1 MESSHRT
8 PADTGV
14 VGFLG
19 EKAARSGDPV
29 YIERDEHV
37 MESRCTCSSTD
48 SGRSS
53 ISSSQTSHCES
64 DTVEKESSPKHIDK
78 MLSVERSGVSDSH
91 GDDSNEKDS
100 VQDLDMY
107 SDVTLIPKTMGTII
121 VHPNESKGQAK
132 RTSRSKG
139 SKTAKTRK
147 PRTSSKPTKDKRP
160 LSKDA
165 PSQQKTVKQTSS
177 DQKDNPT
184 KSQQGL
190 SVSTSTINEIPKPR
204 NSYLKV
210 SMEESRSSSI
220 ELACRRQSDSSTL
233 SKDQGEHEARI
244 TSTASGVSITLNKS
258 SDDSNSKPEGT
269 ERENIHSSGSSC
281 NEEENGHLPNNL
293 FSSKASFCSLDDV
306 KGPRKSDHCVPTLDS
321 YTAQPDTTGSE
332 LPSTLTINASPK
344 HSSRS
349 VTRSACPQ
357 SLVDVEKSE
366 LKFSHSTSSSP
377 LPNASQKMRTQ
388 MSNKRRLRASGSPV
402 SVGNSP
408 TCKLSLIQRSGKS
421 FPIRPLLPTDFQNN
435 LLLGSSTS
443 RKQWIERN
451 KRAVQNTALL
461 PNPLLPNANCLCLQN
476 VDTQGML
483 LDQPLYWFLPGFHY
497 SQTNGTGVKNS
508 SADNKSM
515 TPQPTSSPQMDG
527 SILMTTSWQSARY
540 QTASPFA
547 ASATECPNAKVP
559 GPKAHFESLAGIR
572 LSDAKPS
579 NGKSVYVPRATLPTK
594 SQFYELSSVSA
605 RTDQGANGQ
614 SESSAPADPHNQN
627 ERTAKKREMFETDR
641 NEVLP
646 YDFKMNTKANQN
658 ESANLYLSS
667 ELVNSTKIRP
677 ILTNADSSRHATVSS
692 VPISI
697 CGSEPNDV
705 SRSFFAGSILSGG
718 NTTGQIIPNMVTY
731 NGVSEPCVV
740 PTNFV
745 YVYSTDGQL
754 FAIPSTSM
762 IYPTHTA
769 LPNAEIGSVG
779 DSAYSSP
786 AAILSAQTV
795 HEVNLQPTFTANN
808 FEIPNGLLTTG
819 QELTLDSDATL
830 TPQYGSI
837 CTNQLALSGH
847 VPPSFPPEVCQWSAC
862 NLPVDS
868 EHGPSLT
875 TSSQQQTSAQPILIS
890 SQNASMLVQN
900 AYALNSPYMSGSV
913 ISNQSRPSI
922 ISSGERAGREPII
935 VQSANALRAS
945 QHSQTSN
952 LGESMK
958 PTRSSYEASSGLLGS
973 AKHTGS
979 LLGDSKSMVLHPI
992 STFIDDLTRTGPSNQ
1007 SGHVRQKKHSSK
1019 TNLYIRGLPST
1030 FTEEQLHTLAPDKDL
1045 IRSVKL
1051 ISGTEGE
1058 MYGFIDFINNL
1069 AARAALL
1076 HIKSVNREL
1085 YVNFAYE
1092 SEKDPHNV
1100 YITNIPETWTASNVE
1115 DLKKIFQPYG
1125 QIATAIVMTK
1135 RSNNFCTGAG
1145 FVRFVRTE
1153 DAQRAIEGIRD
1164 AQIILDGGKGPL
1176 EVKLADRQ
1184 KPTEDQNSNTKPRTW
1199 KPLVDG
1205 STPGSDVS
1213 SENQID
1219 SGRPSGV
1226 PASKKSGGCLLT
1238 ANPVSP
1244 LLGFALN
1251 ATNRGIRSA
1260 NGMSVGQGLL
1270 PDAINLNALRCL
1282 NNPTTFALAFQN
1294 ALANTSLVSSNILLP
1309 NPLNAVNIPMSLSNE
1324 SQPSNQSNV
1333 PAYRAQAQ
1341 QISNFLSQTRGLRMS
1356 TGLLQNPPLPTSPLY
1371 QHQPGLI
1378 PLIRNPV
1385 DEMTFNTPTVGISGA
1400 HPQSAILGHALQ
1412 PNGTWTASALIPGMF
1427 ASV

>member
-1 MESSHRT
+1 MESSHRA

-37 MESRCTCSSTD
+37 VESRCTCSSTD

-78 MLSVERSGVSDSH
+78 MLSVERSRVSDSH

-107 SDVTLIPKTMGTII
+107 SDVTLIPKTTGTII

-184 KSQQGL
+184 KIQQGL
-190 SVSTSTINEIPKPR
+190 SVSASTINEIPKPR

-220 ELACRRQSDSSTL
+220 ELTCRRQSDSSTL

-269 ERENIHSSGSSC
+269 ERKNIHSSGRAYHPSEIDWGFLINHVFETVIHTCDNNIQQQPESRPRIDLS
-281 NEEENGHLPNNL
+281 NEN
-293 FSSKASFCSLDDV
+293 
-306 KGPRKSDHCVPTLDS
+306 
-321 YTAQPDTTGSE
+321 Q
-332 LPSTLTINASPK
+332 
-344 HSSRS
+344 
-349 VTRSACPQ
+349 
-357 SLVDVEKSE
+357 
-366 LKFSHSTSSSP
+366 
-377 LPNASQKMRTQ
+377 
-388 MSNKRRLRASGSPV
+388 
-402 SVGNSP
+402 
-408 TCKLSLIQRSGKS
+408 
-421 FPIRPLLPTDFQNN
+421 
-435 LLLGSSTS
+435 
-443 RKQWIERN
+443 
-451 KRAVQNTALL
+451 
-461 PNPLLPNANCLCLQN
+461 AN
-476 VDTQGML
+476 
-483 LDQPLYWFLPGFHY
+483 
-497 SQTNGTGVKNS
+497 
-508 SADNKSM
+508 
-515 TPQPTSSPQMDG
+515 
-527 SILMTTSWQSARY
+527 
-540 QTASPFA
+540 
-547 ASATECPNAKVP
+547 
-559 GPKAHFESLAGIR
+559 
-572 LSDAKPS
+572 AKPS

-769 LPNAEIGSVG
+769 LPNAEIGSVS

-837 CTNQLALSGH
+837 CTNQLAVSGH

-875 TSSQQQTSAQPILIS
+875 ISSQQQTSAQPILIS

-1184 KPTEDQNSNTKPRTW
+1184 KPTEDQNSLTDSVHSCPINGFSNTKPRTW

-1226 PASKKSGGCLLT
+1226 PVSKKSGGCLLT

-1341 QISNFLSQTRGLRMS
+1341 QISNFLSQNRGPRLS

-1400 HPQSAILGHALQ
+1400 HPQSAILGHGEYKMEHVLFKCSFIHVY
-1412 PNGTWTASALIPGMF
+1412 PLLSDYL
-1427 ASV
+1427 